1 MHFPSLLGQVSAV
14 CHTKGPLH
22 SPVVNELHMNPP
34 LPLVRRRAKTL
45 HLRRDKNVRSIRPE
59 KEQNRRFL
67 SASPRAPISPANIS
81 CAASKKLSRPAAAAE
96 MNAFFRF
103 ICDISTYFLRL
114 TMRYY
119 PVYLALPLPP
129 RFLFAARGRGR
140 RQIQPCLSP
149 KCVIIDSCLNEQR
162 SRFEDF
168 VLLVIFFTLRHSN
181 PNVQSEY

>member
-1 MHFPSLLGQVSAV
+1 
-14 CHTKGPLH
+14 
-22 SPVVNELHMNPP
+22 MNPP

-45 HLRRDKNVRSIRPE
+45 HLRRDKNVLSIRPE

-67 SASPRAPISPANIS
+67 SAPSP
-81 CAASKKLSRPAAAAE
+81 CADLSRQYFMCSVQETSSTGGAAE

-119 PVYLALPLPP
+119 PVYLAPP
-129 RFLFAARGRGR
+129 RFLFAARKGGRGR
-140 RQIQPCLSP
+140 RQIHPCLSP

-162 SRFEDF
+162 LRFEDF
-168 VLLVIFFTLRHSN
+168 VLLVIFFPLRHSN
-181 PNVQSEY
+181 PNVQSEYLRIPAGSIGIFSKGCESSILQKWTGV